1 MYTGSMIDIAQGLLC
16 DHIVSCNVQTELKQT
31 FVSPESSVSPF
42 SSTAPYSQIRFVK
55 QQQRRRHLPEM
66 FLIKPN
72 IHFQDLVSSIILIHV
87 HTSTC

>member
-42 SSTAPYSQIRFVK
+42 SSTAPVQ
-55 QQQRRRHLPEM
+55 
-66 FLIKPN
+66 PN
-72 IHFQDLVSSIILIHV
+72 SVRQTTTTK
-87 HTSTC
+87 TSLT

>member
-1 MYTGSMIDIAQGLLC
+1 MIDIAQGLFC

-42 SSTAPYSQIRFVK
+42 SSHAPVQAKYGFVK

-72 IHFQDLVSSIILIHV
+72 IHSQYLVSSIILIHV